1 MVTVPGA
8 NPGAGTIFK
17 SGVDVNGCT
26 PDFQSEGG
34 GSIPPHRTNLGGR
47 SMASY
52 DEKWESTL
60 IVCAQ
65 IMEKTHLPN

>member
-1 MVTVPGA
+1 MNNAYGLFIMNTVKPLQSVVTVPGA

-47 SMASY
+47 SMAS
-52 DEKWESTL
+52 
-60 IVCAQ
+60 
-65 IMEKTHLPN
+65 